1 LFTINFGLE
10 MVLPLRNDHLTWRG
24 GGGYVFFLKKYSD
37 SQCCWKKYSDYG
49 GEKKN
54 NLIQSFCHI
63 TLNSGKKFRTLQH
76 KKKYSNSYAV
86 RKKKFWTKQ
95 KTITPPCKLNG
106 RSLTMLPTLITKDS
120 ILSNFD
126 PCRRHLLDLYT
137 MYICRHGPLVQAIF
151 RRCRAQLFSVNT
163 CSVLL
168 CVLKQTRVENSS
180 PGPILSNCCN

>member
-1 LFTINFGLE
+1 MTKTLNQIIFFFSTII
-10 MVLPLRNDHLTWRG
+10 RI
-24 GGGYVFFLKKYSD
+24 FFSATLGIRIFL
-37 SQCCWKKYSDYG
+37 Q
-49 GEKKN
+49 KKN
-54 NLIQSFCHI
+54 
-63 TLNSGKKFRTLQH
+63 
-76 KKKYSNSYAV
+76 
-86 RKKKFWTKQ
+86 
-95 KTITPPCKLNG
+95 ITPPCKLNG

-180 PGPILSNCCN
+180 PGPILSNCCNQLKASPGFCHSVIFNRGLICSCVSVGCCTCRYKHFFYRFPQFVDFI